1 MKYMKI
7 LWIIILVADNL
18 LPLLLAHFYPN
29 YKHKE
34 MALSV
39 LGSRQSP
46 VKWIYNV
53 WCILSGV
60 VSVLLRM
67 RCIKN
72 TSVAWQSQYGYYLQY
87 TVSVVRLFRAF
98 VH

>member
-1 MKYMKI
+1 MKM

-18 LPLLLAHFYPN
+18 LPFLLAHFYPN

-53 WCILSGV
+53 WCIISGIAFALPLM
-60 VSVLLRM
+60 SCTKR
-67 RCIKN
+67 I
-72 TSVAWQSQYGYYLQY
+72 VA
-87 TVSVVRLFRAF
+87 V
-98 VH
+98 